1 MTLVDPELRDFLG
14 HGNFIAKRVP
24 ERLAFGFFFLG
35 GEGLAIIEIRTTH
48 WIGLFT
54 SEQKIPVL

>member
-24 ERLAFGFFFLG
+24 GRLAFGAFFWG
-35 GEGLAIIEIRTTH
+35 GGLVIIEIRTTH